1 MSSIHIISILLE
13 IIIVALGM
21 MIAVSKKKKYGWF
34 IALTYVLY
42 VIYDLANFWSLN
54 LSQDSLYLI
63 FLVATLSVLWA
74 IWNIFLE
81 A

>member
-1 MSSIHIISILLE
+1 MSSIHTISVLLE
-13 IIIVALGM
+13 IIVVALGIL
-21 MIAVSKKKKYGWF
+21 IALGKKKKYGWF

-54 LSQDSLYLI
+54 ISKDLLYII

>member
-1 MSSIHIISILLE
+1 MSSIHVISILLE
-13 IIIVALGM
+13 VIIAALGM
-21 MIAVSKKKKYGWF
+21 MIALSKKKKYGWF

-63 FLVATLSVLWA
+63 FLVATLSILWA